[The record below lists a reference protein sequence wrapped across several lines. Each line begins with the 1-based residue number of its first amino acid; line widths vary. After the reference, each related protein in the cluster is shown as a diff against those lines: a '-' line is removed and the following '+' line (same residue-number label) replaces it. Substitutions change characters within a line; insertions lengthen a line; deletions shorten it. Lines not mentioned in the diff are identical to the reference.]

1 MNNSGII
8 SMLLEVAAE
17 RLVDDVRVLEITAE
31 LPESDVRV
39 LEVTSSDLK
48 TMSAF

>member
-17 RLVDDVRVLEITAE
+17 RLVDDVIVLEITAE
-31 LPESDVRV
+31 RLEGGVGV
-39 LEVTSSDLK
+39 LEVTPSD
-48 TMSAF
+48 